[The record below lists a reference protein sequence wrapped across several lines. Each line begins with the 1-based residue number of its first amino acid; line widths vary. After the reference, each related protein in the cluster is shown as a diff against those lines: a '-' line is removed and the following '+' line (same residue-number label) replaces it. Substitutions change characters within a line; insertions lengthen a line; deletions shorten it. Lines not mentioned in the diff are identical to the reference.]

1 MTSQDKTKK
10 ATALRYEGAGGSAP
24 IVVASG
30 RGEVAARIIEKAHEA
45 GVHIVEDAD
54 LIEILSQVPIGEEIP
69 EHLYLAVA
77 EILAFVYRMN
87 GRYKEQLSSAETLRL

>member
-1 MTSQDKTKK
+1 MTSQDKIKK
-10 ATALRYEGAGGSAP
+10 ATALRYEGTGGSAP
-24 IVVASG
+24 VVVASG

-45 GVHIVEDAD
+45 GVQIVEDAD

-69 EHLYLAVA
+69 EQLYRAVA

-87 GRYKEQLSSAETLRL
+87 GRYKEQLSCAESLRP